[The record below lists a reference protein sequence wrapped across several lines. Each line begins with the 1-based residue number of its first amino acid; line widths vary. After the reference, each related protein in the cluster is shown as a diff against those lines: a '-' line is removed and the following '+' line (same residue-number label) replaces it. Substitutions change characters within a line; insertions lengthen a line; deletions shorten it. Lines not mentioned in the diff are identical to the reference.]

1 MKQWIDYL
9 VIVFVGLVT
18 HGLLLLNDGIY
29 WDAWLL
35 YRYLVNKDSYL
46 LSLWFIGAGR
56 PIEYCF
62 HQIMGCFPGFP
73 FGLIFQYKL
82 VAFLSIIF
90 TAVLIYKICSKFNL
104 VSRGESLL
112 ISLIVLTYPTFY
124 IWVEMHIAS
133 YLFCYMLFFLAAFF
147 TFKSEEAA
155 GIIHYLWRTL
165 SLIIFF
171 ISFSLSSL
179 LVFFLGFILV
189 LILRE
194 RHRHGFSWRQIG
206 LIFLPRHIDYII
218 LPFLFWIWNAWFFPL
233 SVIFARDSHK
243 LLKFNLLS
251 IKKGFIG
258 FLQYAFCD
266 QWIEAT
272 ERLLSLP
279 LFMLLIILLAYLIYD
294 LFRISKFRWFSPEIR
309 SWYFIIFG
317 VVMFIAGTF
326 PYVATG
332 LLPPEHTVMYNLTT
346 RHALLLGLPMAIII
360 TGLSKLIFSTKDGA
374 LNRFGFMLLSLIITA
389 FILMNNHG
397 YISWQARW
405 VKDRSFMVNL
415 ARLENAGKY
424 STYWVDDQYLVC
436 GENYRIFEYSS
447 MFHQVWG
454 GEKRASLIARNARE
468 RFDPKLF
475 ETLKPPNG
483 VSRVTCYLRDY
494 DPAGPQAELSICSAA
509 SPAISD
515 FKLVMRYFYYR
526 FLHPQR
532 MQDFLA
538 GITRV
543 HVQPIPSSVS
553 P

>member
-9 VIVFVGLVT
+9 IIALVGLLT

-35 YRYLVNKDSYL
+35 YRYLVNNDSYL

-62 HQIMGCFPGFP
+62 HQIMGCFTDFP

-82 VAFLSIIF
+82 VPFLSIIF

-104 VSRGESLL
+104 ASRGESLL
-112 ISLIVLTYPTFY
+112 ISIIFLTYPVFY

-133 YLFCYMLFFLAAFF
+133 YLFCYMLFFLAAFLAL
-147 TFKSEEAA
+147 KSEETT
-155 GIIHYLWRTL
+155 GIIHYVWRIL
-165 SLIIFF
+165 ALIIFF

-179 LVFFLGFILV
+179 LVFFFGFILV
-189 LILRE
+189 LILHK

-206 LIFLPRHIDYII
+206 LRFLPRHIDYMI
-218 LPFLFWIWNAWFFPL
+218 LPFLFWTWNAWFFPL
-233 SVIFARDSHK
+233 SVIFAHDSHK
-243 LLKFNLLS
+243 LLRLNLSS
-251 IKKGFIG
+251 IKNGSIG

-266 QWIEAT
+266 QWVEAT
-272 ERLLSLP
+272 ERLIALP
-279 LFMLLIILLAYLIYD
+279 LFMLLTILLAYWTYD

-309 SWYFIIFG
+309 SWHFIIFG
-317 VVMFIAGTF
+317 VVMFIAGAF
-326 PYVATG
+326 PYVACG
-332 LLPPEHTVMYNLTT
+332 ILPTHPGAYNLTT
-346 RHALLLGLPMAIII
+346 RHALLLGLPMALII
-360 TGLSKLIFSTKDGA
+360 TGLSKLLFSAKDGV
-374 LNRFGFMLLSLIITA
+374 LNRFGFMLLSLVILA
-389 FILMNNHG
+389 FILMNYHG

-405 VKDRSFMVNL
+405 VKDRSVMVNL

-424 STYWVDDQYLVC
+424 STYWIDDQYLLC
-436 GENYRIFEYSS
+436 GESYRIFEYSS
-447 MFHQVWG
+447 MLHQIWG
-454 GEKRASLIARNARE
+454 GEGRACLIAHDARE

-483 VSRVTCYLRDY
+483 VSRTTCYLRDY
-494 DPAGPQAELSICSAA
+494 DPAGPQATLAITNGA
-509 SPAISD
+509 SPPRSD
-515 FKLVMRYFYYR
+515 FKLVARYFYYK

-532 MQDFLA
+532 MQNFLA
-538 GITRV
+538 GVTKVTI
-543 HVQPIPSSVS
+543 QPIPSSVS